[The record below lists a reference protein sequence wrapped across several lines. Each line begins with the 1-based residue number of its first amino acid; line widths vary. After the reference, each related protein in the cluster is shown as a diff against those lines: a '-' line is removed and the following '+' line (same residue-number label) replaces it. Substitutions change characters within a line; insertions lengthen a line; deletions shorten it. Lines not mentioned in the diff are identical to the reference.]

1 MENAMSFIDERVGQY
16 VRLFDNIRA
25 KVGDDQLALALV
37 EQCGKDWRVEQM
49 RGSPRRER
57 AANGEAPATPKQLAF
72 LETLNVAN
80 VPRNLSK
87 AEASRMIDEAQ
98 ARAVAV

>member
-1 MENAMSFIDERVGQY
+1 MESATSFIDERVGQY
-16 VRLFDNIRA
+16 VRLFENIRT

-49 RGSPRRER
+49 RGSARNER
-57 AANGEAPATPKQLAF
+57 AASDEAPATPKQLAF
-72 LETLNVAN
+72 LAALN